1 VSSAVNANE
10 TTRALAWD
18 SCLNVRDLG
27 GLATADGRRVRRG
40 ALVRSDQLCR
50 LNDGGRAALVAH
62 GVRTVI
68 DLRTPAEVERDPDP
82 IWHEHGVDYHLIP
95 QQSEQLWREMDP
107 FARTRTERDCF
118 VIDRRS
124 EQIAAMARAVA
135 SAVPGGV
142 VIHCLAGKDR
152 TGIAVAMLL
161 SLVGVDE
168 ADIAADYSLSV
179 ANLAAELAAALA
191 AAPDD
196 EARARLERGY
206 DARAETMLAT
216 LAHLRSRHGGAKE
229 YLARAGLSDADAER
243 IRARLLE

>member
-1 VSSAVNANE
+1 MAVNANE
-10 TTRALAWD
+10 ATRALAWD
-18 SCLNVRDLG
+18 ACLNVRDLG
-27 GLATADGRRVRRG
+27 GLTTVDGRRVRRA

-50 LNDGGRAALVAH
+50 LSDGGRTALLAH

-82 IWHEHGVDYHLIP
+82 IWHEHGVAYVLIP

-107 FARTRTERDCF
+107 VARTRTERDCI
-118 VIDRRS
+118 VIDRRA
-124 EQIAAMARAVA
+124 EHIAAMARAVA
-135 SAVPGGV
+135 QAVPGGV
-142 VIHCLAGKDR
+142 LLHCLAGKDR

-168 ADIAADYSLSV
+168 ADIASDYSLSME
-179 ANLAAELAAALA
+179 NLAAELAAALA
-191 AAPDD
+191 AASDD
-196 EARARLERGY
+196 EARARVERSF

-216 LAHLRSRHGGAKE
+216 LEHLRARHGGAE
-229 YLARAGLSDADAER
+229 AYLTRAGLSDADVEL